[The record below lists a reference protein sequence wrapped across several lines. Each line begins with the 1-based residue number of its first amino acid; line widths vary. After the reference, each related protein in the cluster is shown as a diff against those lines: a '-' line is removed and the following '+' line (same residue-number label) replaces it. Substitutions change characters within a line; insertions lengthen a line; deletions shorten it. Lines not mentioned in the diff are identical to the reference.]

1 MPQVLAA
8 PAATFRPDVLRYDEH
23 VFVLR
28 RRLEARAWQEDETW
42 FVQCEELDLTVW
54 GESREAAEEAF
65 SFAFYAH
72 YLNYY
77 LADDSQLAPDA
88 LAYKSQLHDLI
99 RVALHLS

>member
-8 PAATFRPDVLRYDEH
+8 PDATFRPDVLRYDEH

-28 RRLEARAWQEDETW
+28 RLLEARAWQEGETW
-42 FVQCEELDLTVW
+42 FVQCEALDLMVW
-54 GESREAAEEAF
+54 GESRDQAEEAF

-77 LADDSQLAPDA
+77 LADDRQLAPDA
-88 LAYKSQLHDLI
+88 LAYKGRLREL
-99 RVALHLS
+99 LTN